1 MRLAAVPSVVIMF
14 ELLLPLLVLMMI
26 LAPLYDYVRDDCYIV
41 LVFTNK
47 ID

>member
-14 ELLLPLLVLMMI
+14 VLLLPLLALLMI
-26 LAPLYDYVRDDCYIV
+26 APLYDYVIDDCYIV